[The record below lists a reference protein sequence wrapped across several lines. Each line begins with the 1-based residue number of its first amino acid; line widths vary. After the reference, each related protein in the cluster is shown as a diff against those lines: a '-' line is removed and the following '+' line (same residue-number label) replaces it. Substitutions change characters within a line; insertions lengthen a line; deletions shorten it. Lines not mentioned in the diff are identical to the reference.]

1 MDLQGASAA
10 GTQKAQQNSLGQ
22 QQKNAEDKEQADALK
37 EFGPLECPGSPQRSP
52 HRDSRKRWQVLRSLH
67 IARE

>member
-37 EFGPLECPGSPQRSP
+37 EFQ
-52 HRDSRKRWQVLRSLH
+52 QVLQKAGQ
-67 IARE
+67 I